1 MAVSRLFEWR
11 VMDAAHRIAGA
22 DDAMPILRGVTE
34 IQQISPKLLIK
45 DGRRIARSTF
55 KEKLPMH
62 RKRLIAGAL
71 TLSVAVFAVLQ
82 SADAA
87 AARVRVRGTV
97 ESLDGDTLKVKSRDG
112 KDVTV
117 ALKSGWSVGG
127 VVKADVSD
135 IKPGDF
141 VGIASQPTASG
152 INGAIEVVIFP
163 ASMKG
168 TGEGDRPWDSA
179 PNGSMTNATVTNAV
193 ASVNGPT
200 LTLTYKG
207 GERKIRIPDGTPVVT
222 LTSAKKADLKPGA
235 GVFIT
240 GEQTGETTVS
250 ADRIAVG
257 LNGTVPPM

>member
-1 MAVSRLFEWR
+1 
-11 VMDAAHRIAGA
+11 
-22 DDAMPILRGVTE
+22 
-34 IQQISPKLLIK
+34 
-45 DGRRIARSTF
+45 
-55 KEKLPMH
+55 MH
-62 RKRLIAGAL
+62 RKRLIASAL
-71 TLSVAVFAVLQ
+71 TLTVAMLVASQ

-87 AARVRVRGTV
+87 ERVKVRGTV

-117 ALKSGWSVGG
+117 ALKSGWNVGG
-127 VVKADVSD
+127 VVQAAVTD

-141 VGIASQPTASG
+141 VGIASQPTDSG

-179 PNGSMTNATVTNAV
+179 PNGSMTNATVANAV
-193 ASVNGPT
+193 TSVNGPT

-207 GERKIRIPDGTPVVT
+207 GERKINIPKGTPVVT
-222 LTSAKKADLKPGA
+222 LTSATKADLKPGA

-240 GEQTGETTVS
+240 GERNSDSTVS
-250 ADRIAVG
+250 ADRVAVG
-257 LNGTVPPM
+257 LNGTMPPM

>member
-1 MAVSRLFEWR
+1 
-11 VMDAAHRIAGA
+11 
-22 DDAMPILRGVTE
+22 
-34 IQQISPKLLIK
+34 
-45 DGRRIARSTF
+45 
-55 KEKLPMH
+55 MH
-62 RKRLIAGAL
+62 RKRLIAAAL
-71 TLSVAVFAVLQ
+71 TLSVATLAALQ

-87 AARVRVRGTV
+87 ERVRVRGTV

-117 ALKSGWSVGG
+117 TLKSGWNVGG
-127 VVKADVSD
+127 VVKAAVGD

-141 VGIASQPTASG
+141 VGIASQPTDSG

-168 TGEGDRPWDSA
+168 TGEGDRPWDSQ
-179 PNGSMTNATVTNAV
+179 PNSSMTNATVSNAV
-193 ASVNGPT
+193 TSVNGPT

-207 GERKIRIPDGTPVVT
+207 GERKIKIPDGTPVVT
-222 LTSAKKADLKPGA
+222 LTSATKADLKPGA

-240 GEQTGETTVS
+240 GERNDDSTVS
-250 ADRIAVG
+250 ADRVAVG

>member
-1 MAVSRLFEWR
+1 M
-11 VMDAAHRIAGA
+11 
-22 DDAMPILRGVTE
+22 
-34 IQQISPKLLIK
+34 
-45 DGRRIARSTF
+45 
-55 KEKLPMH
+55 
-62 RKRLIAGAL
+62 
-71 TLSVAVFAVLQ
+71 FATLQ

-87 AARVRVRGTV
+87 ERVRVRGTV

-117 ALKSGWSVGG
+117 ALKSGWNVGG
-127 VVKADVSD
+127 VVKAAVSD

-141 VGIASQPTASG
+141 VGIASQPTDSG

-168 TGEGDRPWDSA
+168 TGEGDRPWDSK
-179 PNGSMTNATVTNAV
+179 PNSSMTNATVANAV
-193 ASVNGPT
+193 TSVNGPT

-207 GERKIRIPDGTPVVT
+207 GERKIKIPDGTPVVT
-222 LTSAKKADLKPGA
+222 LTSATKADLKPGA

-240 GEQTGETTVS
+240 GEQTGETAVS
-250 ADRIAVG
+250 ADRVAVG

>member
-1 MAVSRLFEWR
+1 
-11 VMDAAHRIAGA
+11 MD
-22 DDAMPILRGVTE
+22 
-34 IQQISPKLLIK
+34 
-45 DGRRIARSTF
+45 
-55 KEKLPMH
+55 
-62 RKRLIAGAL
+62 RKRLIAAAL
-71 TLSVAVFAVLQ
+71 TLSAAMLATLQ

-87 AARVRVRGTV
+87 ERVRVRGTV

-117 ALKSGWSVGG
+117 ALKSGWNVGG
-127 VVKADVSD
+127 IVKAAVSD

-141 VGIASQPTASG
+141 VGIASQPTDSG

-168 TGEGDRPWDSA
+168 TGEGDRPWDSK
-179 PNGSMTNATVTNAV
+179 PNSSMTNATVANAV
-193 ASVNGPT
+193 TSVSGPT

-207 GERKIRIPDGTPVVT
+207 GERKIKIPDGTPVVT
-222 LTSAKKADLKPGA
+222 LTSATKADLKHGA
-235 GVFIT
+235 GVFIK

-250 ADRIAVG
+250 ADRVAVG

>member
-1 MAVSRLFEWR
+1 
-11 VMDAAHRIAGA
+11 MD
-22 DDAMPILRGVTE
+22 
-34 IQQISPKLLIK
+34 
-45 DGRRIARSTF
+45 
-55 KEKLPMH
+55 
-62 RKRLIAGAL
+62 RKRLIAAAL
-71 TLSVAVFAVLQ
+71 TLSAAMLATLQ

-87 AARVRVRGTV
+87 ERVRVRGTV

-117 ALKSGWSVGG
+117 ALKSGWNVGG
-127 VVKADVSD
+127 IVKAAVSD

-141 VGIASQPTASG
+141 VGIASQPTDSG

-168 TGEGDRPWDSA
+168 TGEGDRPWDSK
-179 PNGSMTNATVTNAV
+179 PNSSMTNATVANAV
-193 ASVNGPT
+193 TSVSGPT

-207 GERKIRIPDGTPVVT
+207 GERKIKIPDGTPVVT
-222 LTSAKKADLKPGA
+222 LTSATKADLKHGA

-250 ADRIAVG
+250 ADRVAVG